1 MTISTSPAPARN
13 DEPATTTFRPTI
25 TTAKVRRLGL
35 TLAAGAATWATVNA
49 ITGSSPEQE
58 WALRLGDVTG
68 LAFQFGVLS
77 LLRVQHAT
85 RATGTSRVAV
95 AMIKVEYVLL
105 GIAML
110 WSTLHAALPSLWGS
124 VALGALDAFW
134 PLSMLGM
141 AIIGVKVAV
150 AGRWKGAA
158 RIWPLLAESWAPV
171 TVPLYLAFGST
182 IGGYVGAAHLLL
194 GYVSLGLLLARRP
207 QLTGAVD

>member
-1 MTISTSPAPARN
+1 MTISTSPVPART
-13 DEPATTTFRPTI
+13 DEPGATAFRPTI
-25 TTAKVRRLGL
+25 RAGQVRRLGL
-35 TLAAGAATWATVNA
+35 TLAAGAAIWAVVNA

-68 LAFQFGVLS
+68 LGFQVGVLS

-85 RATGTSRVAV
+85 RSTGTSRLAV

-105 GIAML
+105 GVAML
-110 WSTLHAALPSLWGS
+110 WSALHAALPSLWGS
-124 VALGALDAFW
+124 VALGVLDAFW

-158 RIWPLLAESWAPV
+158 RVWPLLAESWAPV
-171 TVPLYLAFGST
+171 TVPVFIAFGST
-182 IGGYVGAAHLLL
+182 VGGYVGAAHLLL
-194 GYVSLGLLLARRP
+194 GYVGLGLLLARRP
-207 QLTGAVD
+207 ELTGAVD